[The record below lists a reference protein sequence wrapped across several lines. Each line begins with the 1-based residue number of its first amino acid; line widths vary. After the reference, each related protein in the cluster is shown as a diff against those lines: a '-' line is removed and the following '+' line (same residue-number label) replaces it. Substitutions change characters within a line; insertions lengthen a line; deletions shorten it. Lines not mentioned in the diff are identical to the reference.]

1 MMREKERNVL
11 AASVRFGN
19 LAMVG
24 LRWGEASQVYALQAY
39 ISMADSSVLA
49 SALEAEWRRDYRHI
63 QKSVTGLAGHEHA
76 HFALGKPQI
85 PQSLVKFSKGGLE
98 MYLSV

>member
-1 MMREKERNVL
+1 VQPEAQEGGAEGERREGNKREGESSWKSGGGR
-11 AASVRFGN
+11 VR
-19 LAMVG
+19 L
-24 LRWGEASQVYALQAY
+24 YT
-39 ISMADSSVLA
+39 
-49 SALEAEWRRDYRHI
+49 WRRTGLADEVGSDYRHME
-63 QKSVTGLAGHEHA
+63 KSVTGLAGHEHA